1 MVTARRITANTSFFM
16 VALIFQKLLSFV
28 YFTILARSLGA
39 EGTGQYFFAISF
51 ATMFSVLIDLGLSPV
66 LIREVSKDEG
76 NGQRWFSQVFT
87 LKIWLALATAIIL
100 TLLNTWIFYSDAVR
114 NLIYLTTLIIIIDSF
129 TLLFYAYI
137 RGRQSLKFESWG
149 VIIFQIIVLAM
160 GLSLLRITNNVFV
173 LLTVLLVASTF
184 NMFFSGFILRF
195 KYKVKFRFLYSK
207 EFVKKIII
215 ITLPFALSAIF
226 ARIYGY
232 IDTFLLKMFLGDAQV
247 GFYGVAYKITFALQF
262 IPLAFVAALY
272 PAFSNYFKTD
282 RQKLERSFVK
292 SFNYLAFIAIPVTF
306 GVIALANEV
315 VSKLYTSEFS
325 MSIFPLQ
332 ILIASIPFL
341 FVNFSL
347 SSFLNATNRQKI
359 NTRNLGVIM
368 VFNIIINLF
377 LIPKLGVWGASL
389 ASTVSTIFL
398 FSFNLWAVLQV
409 VKLKSRMFKPLLGTI
424 LSSIIMFVL
433 VYWIKDYIHWALAML
448 VGIVVYFVLMLITKT
463 LKKEDILFVKNSVF
477 KSQ

>member
-39 EGTGQYFFAISF
+39 EGIGQYFFAISF

-87 LKIWLALATAIIL
+87 LKIWLALGTALLMIIL
-100 TLLNTWIFYSDAVR
+100 NSWLFYSDAVR

-160 GLSLLRITNNVFV
+160 GLGLLQVTKNIFV
-173 LLTVLLVASTF
+173 LLTVLLVASAF
-184 NMFFSGFILRF
+184 NMFFSGFILRL
-195 KYKVKFRFLYSK
+195 KYKVKFKLFYSK
-207 EFVKKIII
+207 EFVKKIFI

-226 ARIYGY
+226 ARVYGY
-232 IDTFLLKMFLGDAQV
+232 IDTFMLKMFLGDAQV
-247 GFYGVAYKITFALQF
+247 GFYGVAYKVTFALQF

-272 PAFSNYFKTD
+272 PAFSNFFKEKSA
-282 RQKLERSFVK
+282 KLESTFVK
-292 SFNYLAFIAIPVTF
+292 SFNYLSFIAIPVTF

-332 ILIASIPFL
+332 VLIASIPFL

-359 NTRNLGVIM
+359 NTRNLGIIM
-368 VFNIIINLF
+368 VFNIILNLI

-389 ASTVSTIFL
+389 SSTISTVLL
-398 FSFNLWAVLQV
+398 FTMNLKAVLNI
-409 VKLKSRMFKPLLGTI
+409 VKLKSRMFKPLIGTI
-424 LSSIIMFVL
+424 LSSIIMFLL
-433 VYWIKDYIHWALAML
+433 VFWVKDYIHWTLAML
-448 VGIVVYFVLMLITKT
+448 VGIVIYFVLMLITKT

-477 KSQ
+477 KAQ